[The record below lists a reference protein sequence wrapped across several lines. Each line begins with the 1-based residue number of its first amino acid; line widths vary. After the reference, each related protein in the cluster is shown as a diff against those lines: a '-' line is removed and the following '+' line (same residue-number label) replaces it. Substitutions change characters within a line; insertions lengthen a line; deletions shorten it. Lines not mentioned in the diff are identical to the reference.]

1 MASNADSESLLDLS
15 YLTEDEQRAI
25 DKVLSRDTQLRQK
38 DEGRIRKLRQTV
50 SDPTQLKFLTGD
62 WFCEV
67 RAKRHRGKK
76 FGSDIVQAS
85 IRRKKKPKGERE
97 KSPWPAE
104 VSVDGD
110 ESVDQSPDKLRPRA
124 SDKVVPEPVLL
135 QPTKPQEVTICVPVV
150 NGEKKE
156 GRLENQGHEQ
166 PQTDVGTPD
175 AEEDLAPPLPP
186 KDGREQ
192 EMEDVLLS
200 PVIITVQSD
209 EELDNKK
216 RTLLTL
222 KNNNALDT
230 HHIPLKTSS
239 SMRSLGSTTLS
250 GSIMSLYSDGDI
262 GSVEV
267 RGCIQFSLQFD
278 TRKKELM
285 VIIIQCRDLAEA
297 KKQRSD
303 PYVKTYL
310 LPDKSS
316 LSKRKT
322 AVKKRCLDPLFN
334 ETLKYK
340 IDKSELQ
347 SQILNLSV
355 WHHDP
360 LGRNLFMGEVEIE
373 LSSWDWSQ
381 TQPVW
386 FNLLPRTPLSS
397 DVLCSRGK
405 LVLSLKFIPPGSA
418 GNGLPPTGELHI
430 WVKEA
435 QNLLPIRTGTI
446 DSFVKCY
453 VLPDDSKSSRQ
464 KTRVIKKSL
473 NPTFNH
479 TMVYDGFRAE
489 DLLEACAEFTVWDQE
504 AFSSQQ
510 IGGLRLSMGRGSS
523 YGLPVPWMDS
533 TEDEKHVWSTLM
545 EKPNQWV
552 DASLPL
558 RTNLTPRI

>member
-1 MASNADSESLLDLS
+1 MRQPQRSGWSLRVKGASPDMIALNW
-15 YLTEDEQRAI
+15 
-25 DKVLSRDTQLRQK
+25 
-38 DEGRIRKLRQTV
+38 KLRQTV

-62 WFCEV
+62 WFCDV

-97 KSPWPAE
+97 KGPWPAE
-104 VSVDGD
+104 VSATAD
-110 ESVDQSPDKLRPRA
+110 ESVDQSPDKLEPRA
-124 SDKVVPEPVLL
+124 SNKVVPEPVLP
-135 QPTKPQEVTICVPVV
+135 QSTKPQEVTISMPLV

-156 GRLENQGHEQ
+156 ASLENQGPAQ
-166 PQTDVGTPD
+166 PQTAGGAPD
-175 AEEDLAPPLPP
+175 AEEEIAPPLPP

-192 EMEDVLLS
+192 EREEVLLS

-209 EELDNKK
+209 EELDNEK
-216 RTLLTL
+216 RSSLTS
-222 KNNNALDT
+222 KNNNALNT

-239 SMRSLGSTTLS
+239 SMRSLGSTTLN
-250 GSIMSLYSDGDI
+250 GSVMSLYSDGEF

-316 LSKRKT
+316 ASKRKT
-322 AVKKRCLDPLFN
+322 AVKKRCLEPLFN

-340 IDKSELQ
+340 IDKPDLQ
-347 SQILNLSV
+347 SRILNLSV
-355 WHHDP
+355 WHHDS

-386 FNLLPRTPLSS
+386 FNLQPRTPVSS
-397 DVLCSRGK
+397 GELCSRGK
-405 LVLSLKFIPPGSA
+405 LVLSLKFIPPGSE
-418 GNGLPPTGELHI
+418 GSDLPPTGELHI

-446 DSFVKCY
+446 DSFVKCFM
-453 VLPDDSKSSRQ
+453 LPDESKSSRQ

-489 DLLEACAEFTVWDQE
+489 DLQEACAEFTVWDHE

-510 IGGLRLSMGRGSS
+510 IGGLRLSMGKGSS
-523 YGLPVPWMDS
+523 YGLPVHWMDS
-533 TEDEKHVWSTLM
+533 TEEEKHVWKTVM

-552 DASLPL
+552 DVSLPL
-558 RTNLTPRI
+558 RTNLTPRV